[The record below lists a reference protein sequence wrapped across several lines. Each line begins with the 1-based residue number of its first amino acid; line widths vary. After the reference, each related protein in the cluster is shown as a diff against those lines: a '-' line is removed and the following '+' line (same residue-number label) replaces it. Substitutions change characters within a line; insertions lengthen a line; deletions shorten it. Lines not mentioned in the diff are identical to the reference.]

1 MVIKPDIYMKMKS
14 VATCEQKIICVSL
27 SYTSDLNRLNRPK
40 DQKHTVFK
48 SILFYV

>member
-1 MVIKPDIYMKMKS
+1 MVIKPDINMKMKS
-14 VATCEQKIICVSL
+14 VARREQKIICVSL
-27 SYTSDLNRLNRPK
+27 SYNSDLNRPQ

>member
-1 MVIKPDIYMKMKS
+1 MKF
-14 VATCEQKIICVSL
+14 VARREQKIICVSL
-27 SYTSDLNRLNRPK
+27 SYTSDFNRPD